1 MGEAISENGLR
12 LRGLSDFEA
21 PATLAAA
28 LVAASRFVR
37 ARKGQILLEHGMPT
51 GDVYLVSSGRVRVE
65 LLAVEG
71 REVVMRD
78 LAAGQFF
85 GEIAAIDSGRRS
97 ASIMALERTEL
108 LVVPAAAF
116 REAVASSAEAATW
129 FFGHLTAL
137 VRNLTDRVFE
147 VSALN
152 VQARIHCQLVRMAA
166 AAGVAENRSVIDPLP
181 THEEL
186 AALVG
191 THREAV
197 TRELSW
203 LSRSGLIVQQ
213 RRRLE
218 IVKFLEL
225 SLLAQ
230 RARGSDL

>member
-1 MGEAISENGLR
+1 MVDASNGQGLR
-12 LRGLSDFEA
+12 LRGLSGVEA
-21 PATLAAA
+21 PVTLVTA
-28 LVAASRFVR
+28 LVAASRKVR
-37 ARKGQILLEHGMPT
+37 TRKGQILLEHGMESN
-51 GDVYLVSSGRVRVE
+51 DVYLIVSGQVRVE

-85 GEIAAIDSGRRS
+85 GDLAAIDNGRRS
-97 ASIMALERTEL
+97 ASITALQATEL
-108 LVVPAAAF
+108 LLIPAAAF
-116 REAVASSAEAATW
+116 REAIAASPEAATW
-129 FFGHLTAL
+129 FFGHLTAM

-147 VSALN
+147 MSALN
-152 VQARIHCQLVRMAA
+152 VQGRIHCQLVRMAA
-166 AAGVAENRSVIDPLP
+166 AAGVADNQSIIDPLP

-197 TRELSW
+197 TRELGA
-203 LSRSGLIVQQ
+203 LARDGIIVLQ

-225 SLLAQ
+225 SLLVR
-230 RARGSDL
+230 RARGGDL